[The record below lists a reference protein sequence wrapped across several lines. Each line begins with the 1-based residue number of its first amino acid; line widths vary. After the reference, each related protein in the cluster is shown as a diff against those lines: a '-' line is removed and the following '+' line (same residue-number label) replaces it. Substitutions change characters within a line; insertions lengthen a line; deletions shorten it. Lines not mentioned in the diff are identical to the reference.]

1 MIARLDV
8 PFRDTSADD
17 LSLTLTF
24 LDVPPRP
31 ALAELRIPIAGLRVE
46 IRVLAGSHEARV
58 DGGDIRLS
66 EVVGCDEVS
75 TRALPPVLEQPLAA
89 GTYVFRA
96 ETQRLNASGFDAMAQ
111 DLVAQL
117 GSDPQGLVGRFPGHP
132 NALTG
137 LAARADDR
145 GIVWQTW
152 HLYPSNCELVRTET
166 RVTLR

>member
-1 MIARLDV
+1 MIARLNV

-17 LSLTLTF
+17 LSLTLAF
-24 LDVPPRP
+24 EDVPARP
-31 ALAELRIPIAGLRVE
+31 ALAELCIPIAGMQIE
-46 IRVLAGSHEARV
+46 IRVLAGSHEARIV
-58 DGGDIRLS
+58 GGGVRLS

-75 TRALPPVLEQPLAA
+75 PHGLPPVLEHPLTA
-89 GTYVFRA
+89 GRYVFRA
-96 ETQRLNASGFDAMAQ
+96 ETRRLGASGFDAMAQ

-137 LAARADDR
+137 LATCADDT
-145 GIVWQTW
+145 GIGWTTW
-152 HLYPSNCELVRTET
+152 HLYPSHCELVRTDS

>member
-17 LSLTLTF
+17 LSLTIAF
-24 LDVPPRP
+24 EDVPARP
-31 ALAELRIPIAGLRVE
+31 ALAELRVPIAGLQIE
-46 IRVLAGSHEARV
+46 IRVLAGSHEARLV
-58 DGGDIRLS
+58 GGGVCLS

-75 TRALPPVLEQPLAA
+75 PNGLPPVLEQPLTA
-89 GTYVFRA
+89 GRYVFRA
-96 ETQRLNASGFDAMAQ
+96 ETQRLDVSGFDAMAQ

-137 LAARADDR
+137 LAARADDT
-145 GIVWQTW
+145 GIAWQTW
-152 HLYPSNCELVRTET
+152 HLYPVNCELVRTDS